1 MKNKW
6 TMGQMSRWLKHV
18 AVTYRNNEPLIHRLR
33 KLSSRKASGMEPKKN
48 KNTKK
53 EPVTVLC
60 NLRRGLS
67 IDRQK

>member
-33 KLSSRKASGMEPKKN
+33 KLSSRKASGMVTKKQKKTKKKN
-48 KNTKK
+48 
-53 EPVTVLC
+53 
-60 NLRRGLS
+60 
-67 IDRQK
+67 Q